1 MAHTELSVST
11 STGDPMT
18 QQIRTHVREHAS
30 LLAAA
35 EARALIWM
43 AERLPRSVGSDHLT
57 VLGLAAM
64 VSAGAA
70 YWVAS
75 AQPLALWLVV
85 VALGVNWFGD
95 SLDGTV
101 ARVRNQQRPMYGYY
115 VDHVIDIIGAL
126 FLLGGLAL
134 SGYMTPL
141 VALGLLIGFLM
152 LSAETYLATHACGIF
167 RISLMKIG
175 PTELRIVLAIGTVY
189 LLYKPWVVIGETP
202 YRLFDVGGVVA
213 IAGMGLALTFA
224 VARNTRDLYRAE
236 PLPRQPPHARP
247 RRSASRSRPLAAR
260 ASRDGLADLVNAE
273 FERGALRSG
282 TVLAR
287 EPGARSPLRPPPRPA
302 LGPVASAQKV
312 ESTTENSVTSLGPT
326 AWASLEDRRHS
337 VEADAHDRPDR
348 SGRAPG

>member
-1 MAHTELSVST
+1 MAHTELSAST

-213 IAGMGLALTFA
+213 IAGMSLALTFA

-236 PLPRQPPHARP
+236 PLPR
-247 RRSASRSRPLAAR
+247 
-260 ASRDGLADLVNAE
+260 
-273 FERGALRSG
+273 
-282 TVLAR
+282 
-287 EPGARSPLRPPPRPA
+287 
-302 LGPVASAQKV
+302 
-312 ESTTENSVTSLGPT
+312 
-326 AWASLEDRRHS
+326 
-337 VEADAHDRPDR
+337 
-348 SGRAPG
+348 

>member
-1 MAHTELSVST
+1 
-11 STGDPMT
+11 MT
-18 QQIRTHVREHAS
+18 QQTRTHVREHAS

-43 AERLPRSVGSDHLT
+43 AERLPRSVLAAL
-57 VLGLAAM
+57 LGLAG
-64 VSAGAA
+64 VH
-70 YWVAS
+70 
-75 AQPLALWLVV
+75 PNDVV
-85 VALGVNWFGD
+85 VALAVNWFGD

-202 YRLFDVGGVVA
+202 YRLFDVGGMVA
-213 IAGMGLALTFA
+213 IVGMSLALIFA

-236 PLPRQPPHARP
+236 PLPR
-247 RRSASRSRPLAAR
+247 
-260 ASRDGLADLVNAE
+260 
-273 FERGALRSG
+273 
-282 TVLAR
+282 
-287 EPGARSPLRPPPRPA
+287 
-302 LGPVASAQKV
+302 
-312 ESTTENSVTSLGPT
+312 
-326 AWASLEDRRHS
+326 
-337 VEADAHDRPDR
+337 
-348 SGRAPG
+348 